1 MSTLTIQQQYLQ
13 RALHKQLYKKSFYD
27 FVIAFWPTFEPVE
40 FIDGKLIK
48 FYCEVFQYFCKPWI
62 GYNAIKINVPD
73 ASEDL
78 EVIDVRGDKQNLCL
92 NVPPRHTKSDIFNVL
107 GPTWLFTN
115 EPVKVASIS
124 HTSGLAKQMNA
135 KRKDIINSELYQDLY
150 GDEIQLNANQTSFLQ
165 DKRGA
170 ELYSLNRNAMTGYG
184 ADVIV
189 NDDLTNAETA
199 RKDMGEML
207 NAWSYYQN
215 TMPSR
220 INNVNKSFIMNVQ
233 QRLAVNDITGM
244 IRQNPE
250 LAKTYKFVVLPAI
263 FEKDTVLVCPISGEL
278 IYYKKGEGLW
288 PERFGDYSSLRSQV
302 GSVVFETQ
310 YMQHPLANDD
320 TVVKEHHIIKKPIT
334 EVPSID
340 AADMVYASHDFPV
353 KDKKESDFLGSVVA
367 YRVGSKL
374 YIKSCKEAHMEF
386 TKSVAYCEALDNMYP
401 GIIQIIEDKANGS
414 PILQQLEDRLAGL
427 QAYSPGTASKTQR
440 LESATLY
447 MESKNVIFVMDEY
460 DAMTKSYVI
469 SSELQNLIDR
479 LLLFPLVAH
488 DDIVDAFSMLV
499 NFVFMDRRYMVYGRS
514 FNNDNII
521 ENIPDKLFKT
531 VFLNKNGDQWKAC
544 EIGIQ
549 FAERSKIFVTDC
561 IEFKASMAEGIDKLK
576 EWKPNMTV
584 CIDCSQTEALFGLYS
599 NSISFEH
606 YNIDDFDKSVSQ
618 LNLAFSRKECFIHKS
633 CVLVKNDIELF
644 KFTRSQHDTN
654 AKYRSLQDGFVA
666 CIRMALKYNGI
677 TY

>member
-1 MSTLTIQQQYLQ
+1 MNSQMLQQQRLQ
-13 RALHKQLYKKSFYD
+13 RILHKQLYKKSFYE
-27 FVIAFWPTFEPVE
+27 FLKAFWPAFEPVE

-62 GYNAIKINVPD
+62 GYKEIKINVPD
-73 ASEDL
+73 ASDELD
-78 EVIDVRGDKQNLCL
+78 VIDVRGDKQNLCL
-92 NVPPRHTKSDIFNVL
+92 NVPPRHTKSDIFNVA

-115 EPVKVASIS
+115 QPVKVASIS

-135 KRKDIINSELYQDLY
+135 KRKAIINSELYQLLY

-165 DKRGA
+165 DSRGA

-220 INNVNKSFIMNVQ
+220 INNVNKAFIMNVQ

-244 IRQNPE
+244 IKQNPD

-263 FEKDTVLVCPISGEL
+263 FEKDTVLVCPISGDL
-278 IYYKKGEGLW
+278 IWYKKGEGLW
-288 PERFGDYSSLRSQV
+288 PERFGDYQSLKSQV

-320 TVVKEHHIIKKPIT
+320 TVVKDRHIIKKPIT
-334 EVPSID
+334 EVPSISE
-340 AADMVYASHDFPV
+340 ADMVYASHDFPV
-353 KDKKESDFLGSVVA
+353 KDKKESDFLGSVLA
-367 YRVGSKL
+367 YRVGAKL
-374 YIKSCKEAHMEF
+374 YITSCKEAHMEF
-386 TKSVAYCEALDNMYP
+386 TKSVAYCEALDNMHP

-427 QAYSPGTASKTQR
+427 QAYNPGTASKTQR

-447 MESKNVIFVMDEY
+447 MEAKNVIFVMDEFE
-460 DAMTKSYVI
+460 DGQYVLNA
-469 SSELQNLIDR
+469 ELANLVDR
-479 LLLFPLVAH
+479 LLMFPLVAH

-499 NFVFMDRRYMVYGRS
+499 NFVFMDRRFMVYGRS

-521 ENIPDKLFKT
+521 ENLPAKLYKT

-549 FAERSKIFVTDC
+549 YAEHSKLFACDC
-561 IEFKASMAEGIDKLK
+561 IEFKASIAEGIKKLK
-576 EWKPNMTV
+576 EWRPDATV
-584 CIDCSQTEALFGLYS
+584 IIDCSQTDAMFGLYD

-606 YNIDDFDKSVSQ
+606 YDTEDFDKSVMQ
-618 LNLAFSRKECFIHKS
+618 LDMAFSKKEFFISKECI
-633 CVLVKNDIELF
+633 LVKNDIELF
-644 KFTRSQHDTN
+644 KFNRTQRDVN
-654 AKYRSLQDGFVA
+654 AKYRTTQDGFVA
-666 CIRMALKYNGI
+666 CLRMAIAYNGLG
-677 TY
+677 Y

>member
-1 MSTLTIQQQYLQ
+1 MLQQQRLQ
-13 RALHKQLYKKSFYD
+13 RILHKQLYKKSFYE
-27 FVIAFWPTFEPVE
+27 FLKAFWPAFEPVE

-62 GYNAIKINVPD
+62 GYKEIKINVPD
-73 ASEDL
+73 ASDELD
-78 EVIDVRGDKQNLCL
+78 VIDVRGDKQNLCL
-92 NVPPRHTKSDIFNVL
+92 NVPPRHTKSDIFNVA

-115 EPVKVASIS
+115 QPVKVASIS

-135 KRKDIINSELYQDLY
+135 KRKAIINSELYQLLY

-165 DKRGA
+165 DSRGA

-220 INNVNKSFIMNVQ
+220 INNVNKAFIMNVQ

-244 IRQNPE
+244 IKQNPD

-263 FEKDTVLVCPISGEL
+263 FEKDTVLVCPISGDL
-278 IYYKKGEGLW
+278 IWYKKGEGLW
-288 PERFGDYSSLRSQV
+288 PERFGDYQSLKSQV

-320 TVVKEHHIIKKPIT
+320 TVVKDRHIIKKPIT
-334 EVPSID
+334 EVPSISE
-340 AADMVYASHDFPV
+340 ADMVYASHDFPV
-353 KDKKESDFLGSVVA
+353 KDKKESDFLGSVLA
-367 YRVGSKL
+367 YRVGAKL
-374 YIKSCKEAHMEF
+374 YITSCKEAHMEF
-386 TKSVAYCEALDNMYP
+386 TKSVAYCEALDNMHP

-427 QAYSPGTASKTQR
+427 QAYNPGTASKTQR

-447 MESKNVIFVMDEY
+447 MEAKNVIFVMDEFE
-460 DAMTKSYVI
+460 DGQYVLNA
-469 SSELQNLIDR
+469 ELANLVDR
-479 LLLFPLVAH
+479 LLMFPLVAH

-499 NFVFMDRRYMVYGRS
+499 NFVFMDRRFMVYGRS

-521 ENIPDKLFKT
+521 ENLPAKLYKT

-549 FAERSKIFVTDC
+549 YAEHSKLFACDC
-561 IEFKASMAEGIDKLK
+561 IEFKASIAEGIKKLK
-576 EWKPNMTV
+576 EWRPDATV
-584 CIDCSQTEALFGLYS
+584 IIDCSQTDAMFGLYD

-606 YNIDDFDKSVSQ
+606 YDTEDFDKSVMQ
-618 LNLAFSRKECFIHKS
+618 LDMAFSKKEFFISKECI
-633 CVLVKNDIELF
+633 LVKNDIELF
-644 KFTRSQHDTN
+644 KFNRTQRDVN
-654 AKYRSLQDGFVA
+654 AKYRTTQDGFVA
-666 CIRMALKYNGI
+666 CLRMAIAYNGLG
-677 TY
+677 Y